1 MCDGAR
7 VAGGDEGDGLGMRG
21 HGSLGAL
28 VVQKSEEVCRERA
41 HCALG
46 KEKDSEDRTSPPRAQ
61 AARSPPGPASLA
73 APCAT
78 PPAPVLQAASRPMGA
93 QARILILHNNNN
105 NTAILPDRCRV
116 CCSPRLCRAYQ
127 PGSVGRVYPRVS
139 K

>member
-61 AARSPPGPASLA
+61 AARSPPARRLSL
-73 APCAT
+73 
-78 PPAPVLQAASRPMGA
+78 PPAPHRRRQSCRLPAGPWERRHAS
-93 QARILILHNNNN
+93 
-105 NTAILPDRCRV
+105 
-116 CCSPRLCRAYQ
+116 
-127 PGSVGRVYPRVS
+127 
-139 K
+139 